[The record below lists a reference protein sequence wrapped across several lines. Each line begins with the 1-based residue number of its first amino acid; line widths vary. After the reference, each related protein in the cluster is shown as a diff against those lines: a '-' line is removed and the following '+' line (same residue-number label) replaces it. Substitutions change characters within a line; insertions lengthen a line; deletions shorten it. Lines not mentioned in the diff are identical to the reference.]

1 MLVERLKPLLARLAI
16 LKSVT
21 KYPGWVRRKPLV
33 GVPASVAGVLALVL
47 LVLAVTG
54 GDGADK
60 KTASSGGA
68 SSSVLGSEGA
78 VAPEETTTTTAAPA
92 GATDAAAAQKVADKR
107 ARVTAASR
115 PLGVQTRG
123 PIPFA
128 LPKAGAP
135 PAATPDCQKYN
146 KNVVV
151 VALTNTSAQIAHL
164 NPAITSQG
172 PIHTAAEP
180 MFNGLLAY
188 DPGSGV
194 YGDLATDVV
203 VADFGRTYEFTLRPG
218 VKWHDGK
225 DFTSADVKF
234 SFEQA
239 LLGDPGHSRTK
250 ASVASALDRIDTPG
264 PLAVVFRFKDSYS
277 PLLQQLNVTEAPI
290 IPKHVFEGNVKPD
303 SPPAQRPI
311 GTGPFKFVS
320 KSSTDIRMDRNPT
333 YFRPDLPCFAG
344 MVESF
349 VPDQGTQV
357 ALLEKGD
364 VDWLG
369 EVPGQDQGPGRLGG
383 NRSVTL
389 ARAPRG
395 PGGANCITTLG
406 FNLTAKGDR
415 AGQIGGPNPA
425 GTPAPHPVLSDL
437 NVRKAIAYAINRQ
450 QLLDQIQF
458 GIGRVALAPIS
469 SQIPYA
475 HAPQPGMPGFDPG
488 LANSLLDGAGWTDRD
503 GDGTRKRGAQRLQID
518 FTSYATGTLP
528 TYGEAI
534 RAQLKAVGIDLVTRP
549 LPAYEQMT
557 FVNRDFDTTIVSY
570 CNGDDP
576 VVGVRRQYFSDQV
589 RTTGFT
595 NAAGYKSPQMDT
607 FWNNAQREPD
617 QGRRAGFYRDIQS
630 LAVRDLP
637 YFWLVET
644 VGTRG
649 FRSDCSGFNVA
660 NTGLFAEA
668 AFCRR

>member
-1 MLVERLKPLLARLAI
+1 MDRLKGLLARLAI
-16 LKSVT
+16 VKSVT

-33 GVPASVAGVLALVL
+33 GVPASLAGLLVLVGLVL
-47 LVLAVTG
+47 LLTG
-54 GDGADK
+54 GDGKDK
-60 KTASSGGA
+60 KAASRGGD
-68 SSSVLGSEGA
+68 SSSVLGVETTIPPGES
-78 VAPEETTTTTAAPA
+78 TTTTVAP
-92 GATDAAAAQKVADKR
+92 GATEPVAQKEAEKR
-107 ARVTAASR
+107 ARAAAASR
-115 PLGVQTRG
+115 PLGVSTRG

-128 LPKAGAP
+128 LPKTGTP
-135 PAATPDCQKYN
+135 PVATPDCEKFN

-151 VALTNTSAQIAHL
+151 VDLTNTSAQIAHL

-180 MFNGLLAY
+180 MFNGLLAF

-203 VADFGRTYEFTLRPG
+203 VADFGRTYEFALRPG
-218 VKWHDGK
+218 VKWHDGR

-234 SFEQA
+234 SFERA

-264 PLAVVFRFKDSYS
+264 PLAVVFRFKDPYS

-290 IPKHVFEGNVKPD
+290 VRD
-303 SPPAQRPI
+303 STPTQSPV

-320 KSSTDIRMDRNPT
+320 KSPTDIRLDRNPS
-333 YFRPDLPCFAG
+333 YFRPGLPCFAG
-344 MVESF
+344 MVEAF
-349 VPDQGTQV
+349 TPDQGTQV
-357 ALLEKGD
+357 ARLERGE

-369 EVPGQDQGPGRLGG
+369 DVPGQDQGPARLGG
-383 NRSVTL
+383 NRSVSL

-395 PGGANCITTLG
+395 PGGANCITTFG

-415 AGQIGGPNPA
+415 RGQIGGP
-425 GTPAPHPVLSDL
+425 TPGETAAAHPILSDV
-437 NVRKAIAYAINRQ
+437 NVRKAIAYAIDRPK
-450 QLLDQIQF
+450 LLADIQF
-458 GIGRVALAPIS
+458 GVGRVAAAPIS
-469 SQIPYA
+469 SEIAYA
-475 HAPQPGMPGFDPG
+475 HAPQPGMPGFDRN
-488 LANSLLDGAGWTDRD
+488 LANSLLDGAGWTGRD
-503 GDGTRKRGAQRLQID
+503 GDFRTRAGQRLKID
-518 FTSYATGTLP
+518 FTSFATGTQP
-528 TYGEAI
+528 TYGEALGQ
-534 RAQLKAVGIDLVTRP
+534 QLKTVGIELVRRP
-549 LPAYEQMT
+549 LPNYEQAT

-576 VVGVRRQYFSDQV
+576 VVGVRRQYHSDQV

-595 NAAGYKSPQMDT
+595 NAAGYRNPQMDGL
-607 FWNNAQREPD
+607 WNSAQREPD
-617 QGRRAGFYRDIQS
+617 QARRAGFYREIQS

-644 VGTRG
+644 LGTRG
-649 FRSDCSGFNVA
+649 FRSNCSGFNTA